1 MTRSLTSGS
10 SDLDEVLEDLR
21 LMTEENQEEPAVLD
35 QFFGRPGD
43 EYEDRAPPPRL
54 PILPYSQSSPTLM
67 SATIPS
73 PINAGA
79 PSTSSRGV
87 DRLASKPTPAPTE
100 RCTTCR
106 KPVAGADLQKG
117 GDGHLFC
124 RSCYNE
130 RFLPECRRCRKKIE
144 GGAVTSSD
152 GKVAGKVRS
161 LLSPA
166 PKLLADPGLKIQYH
180 PKCFTCWKCSESF
193 SDKEFYVLW
202 VLGVRH
208 IVGMG

>member
-1 MTRSLTSGS
+1 
-10 SDLDEVLEDLR
+10 
-21 LMTEENQEEPAVLD
+21 MTEEDQEEPAVLD
-35 QFFGRPGD
+35 QFFGRPSD

-73 PINAGA
+73 PINAGT
-79 PSTSSRGV
+79 PSTSSSGF

-161 LLSPA
+161 FSGHRRGSSLTS
-166 PKLLADPGLKIQYH
+166 DVSTQYH

-202 VLGVRH
+202 VLSLRH